1 MPIPKLPAWVA
12 SQIGLGVAN
21 ALVLGYRSYERVQ
34 YMVKSRLK
42 MLKSAA
48 AAYTTRPRS
57 EEQPA
62 QSIESE
68 RDGPRIRI
76 RTDSEAG
83 SAHGSTST
91 DESPLSS
98 STSSLTGTEN
108 NQSTASPL
116 YQGHG
121 RPSKDEIASNVRA
134 LIETPG
140 VALYFLR
147 PEANTDRRVIHIYNN
162 QGEKVYVLL
171 RPDVRS
177 QTWTLAYADTQMGV
191 GDLATIYAGKKDG
204 VGVGTGIISARAQ
217 PGKYILFNNPNGGL
231 TYRKVTKQWTPE
243 DGSMRTFYLAG
254 AAPYHWTKAG
264 FLQKSVFRNAEF
276 FLTDPSV
283 GSPAAIP
290 LTVGTSSAAVTP
302 AWSSSSSL
310 NSSPSYFPIDGR
322 ARVLQPQNASAANR
336 IGSTTSLSSSSNQST
351 RPMVPHTLWD
361 LRPGSTGPQVNVVDR
376 SLISKHGER
385 ETIAHAAKIARGMT
399 WRIAVDTRK
408 VSPEIVIATAW
419 ISILH
424 QWSNKIT
431 ARGVQLPAGV
441 E

>member
-42 MLKSAA
+42 MLTSAST
-48 AAYTTRPRS
+48 AYTTRAKS
-57 EEQPA
+57 EQPA
-62 QSIESE
+62 PTAESE
-68 RDGPRIRI
+68 SDGPRIRI
-76 RTDSEAG
+76 RTDREAG
-83 SAHGSTST
+83 SALGSSTT

-108 NQSTASPL
+108 TPSSATTTL
-116 YQGHG
+116 TKQGHG
-121 RPSKDEIASNVRA
+121 RPSKDEIAANVRT
-134 LIETPG
+134 LIEIPG
-140 VALYFLR
+140 VALYFLK
-147 PEANTDRRVIHIYNN
+147 PETNTDRRVIHIYNN

-177 QTWTLAYADTQMGV
+177 QTWTLAYADAQMGV

-290 LTVGTSSAAVTP
+290 LNVGTSSGPASP
-302 AWSSSSSL
+302 AWSV
-310 NSSPSYFPIDGR
+310 NASPSYFPSEGR
-322 ARVLQPQNASAANR
+322 GRVLQQQSASAANR
-336 IGSTTSLSSSSNQST
+336 SGTSLSSNLST
-351 RPMVPHTLWD
+351 RPMAPHTLWD

-376 SLISKHGER
+376 SLISKYGER

-408 VSPEIVIATAW
+408 ISPEIVIATAW

-431 ARGVQLPAGV
+431 TRGVQLPAGV

>member
-1 MPIPKLPAWVA
+1 MPMPKLPAWVA

-34 YMVKSRLK
+34 YMVRSRLK
-42 MLKSAA
+42 MLKSVAT
-48 AAYTTRPRS
+48 AYTTPRPRREEPVQAS
-57 EEQPA
+57 EPE
-62 QSIESE
+62 I
-68 RDGPRIRI
+68 DGPRIRI

-83 SAHGSTST
+83 SAQGLSSN

-108 NQSTASPL
+108 SQSRAL
-116 YQGHG
+116 NKGHG
-121 RPSKDEIASNVRA
+121 RPSKEEIATNVRA
-134 LIETPG
+134 LIESPG
-140 VALYFLR
+140 VALYFLK
-147 PEANTDRRVIHIYNN
+147 PEADTDRRVIHIYNN

-171 RPDVRS
+171 RPDARS
-177 QTWTLAYADTQMGV
+177 QTWTLAYADNQLGV

-290 LTVGTSSAAVTP
+290 LTVGTSPVSVNSAWTST
-302 AWSSSSSL
+302 SSVV
-310 NSSPSYFPIDGR
+310 SSPPYFPIDGR
-322 ARVLQPQNASAANR
+322 ARVLQPQSANTANR
-336 IGSTTSLSSSSNQST
+336 VGNTTNPTNPPSQPT

-385 ETIAHAAKIARGMT
+385 ETIGHAAKIARGMT

-408 VSPEIVIATAW
+408 ISPEIVIATAW

-431 ARGVQLPAGV
+431 ARGVQLPAGI

>member
-42 MLKSAA
+42 MLTSAA
-48 AAYTTRPRS
+48 TAYTTSAQS
-57 EEQPA
+57 EEPA
-62 QSIESE
+62 PTTAESE
-68 RDGPRIRI
+68 SDGPRIRI
-76 RTDSEAG
+76 RTEREAG
-83 SAHGSTST
+83 SALGSST
-91 DESPLSS
+91 TDDSSLSS
-98 STSSLTGTEN
+98 SSSSSLTGTEN
-108 NQSTASPL
+108 APSSVTTTLTN
-116 YQGHG
+116 QGHG
-121 RPSKDEIASNVRA
+121 RPSKDEIAVNVRK
-134 LIETPG
+134 LIERPG
-140 VALYFLR
+140 VAVYFVK
-147 PEANTDRRVIHIYNN
+147 PETDTDRRIIHIYNN

-171 RPDVRS
+171 RPDARS
-177 QTWTLAYADTQMGV
+177 QTWTLAYADAQMGV

-264 FLQKSVFRNAEF
+264 FLQKSIFRNAEF

-290 LTVGTSSAAVTP
+290 LNVGTSPGPASAA
-302 AWSSSSSL
+302 WSA
-310 NSSPSYFPIDGR
+310 NASPSYFPTDGR
-322 ARVLQPQNASAANR
+322 GRVLQQQSASAANR
-336 IGSTTSLSSSSNQST
+336 SGTSLSSNVST
-351 RPMVPHTLWD
+351 RPMAAHTLWD

-408 VSPEIVIATAW
+408 ISPEIVIATAW

-424 QWSNKIT
+424 QWSKKIT
-431 ARGVQLPAGV
+431 ARGVELPAGV
-441 E
+441 

>member
-1 MPIPKLPAWVA
+1 MPMPKLPAWVA

-42 MLKSAA
+42 MLTNVAA
-48 AAYTTRPRS
+48 SYSTRAKPEEPSTAA
-57 EEQPA
+57 E
-62 QSIESE
+62 IESQG
-68 RDGPRIRI
+68 GPRIRI
-76 RTDSEAG
+76 RTDTEVG
-83 SAHGSTST
+83 SSVGSST
-91 DESPLSS
+91 TADESPLST
-98 STSSLTGTEN
+98 STSSLLGTEN
-108 NQSTASPL
+108 TVSNSTTTVNN
-116 YQGHG
+116 QGHG
-121 RPSKDEIASNVRA
+121 RLSKEEIAAQVRT

-140 VALYFLR
+140 VALYFLK
-147 PEANTDRRVIHIYNN
+147 PEPNTDRRVIHVYNN

-177 QTWTLAYADTQMGV
+177 QTWTLAYADAQMGV

-231 TYRKVTKQWTPE
+231 TYRKVTKQWTPD

-290 LTVGTSSAAVTP
+290 LTLGTSSGPASP
-302 AWSSSSSL
+302 AWSGAAT
-310 NSSPSYFPIDGR
+310 PAYFPIDGR
-322 ARVLQPQNASAANR
+322 GRVLQQQSASAANR
-336 IGSTTSLSSSSNQST
+336 GGTSVSSDSST
-351 RPMVPHTLWD
+351 RQIPPHTLWD

-385 ETIAHAAKIARGMT
+385 ETIAHAAKIARGMI
-399 WRIAVDTRK
+399 WRIAVDTGK
-408 VSPEIVIATAW
+408 ISPEIVIATAW